1 MAVAVYIVNTS
12 DATEV
17 CVDGRADK
25 EVAVVNYSFPNAVP
39 VKLVSASISTAV
51 HVKIVHP
58 RFIVSGETLGGSS
71 GGGGGGGGG
80 GSSSFVLMEDSGYI
94 LLESGDKVLL
104 ET

>member
-71 GGGGGGGGG
+71 GGSGGGGG